1 MGWVF
6 GALLDISGWVPAYRG
21 NPTLGWDPGMAPTT
35 ALLNFG
41 RYYLLTSLAYDT
53 FRAVG
58 NVVMVLAL
66 GVPVLAAL
74 TRLKARLT
82 FEVVPP

>member
-1 MGWVF
+1 
-6 GALLDISGWVPAYRG
+6 
-21 NPTLGWDPGMAPTT
+21 MAPTT

-41 RYYLLTSLAYDT
+41 RYYVLTSLAYDT

-58 NVVMVLAL
+58 NVMMVLAL
-66 GVPVLAAL
+66 GAPVLVAL

>member
-1 MGWVF
+1 
-6 GALLDISGWVPAYRG
+6 
-21 NPTLGWDPGMAPTT
+21 MATGT
-35 ALLNFG
+35 ALINFG

-66 GVPVLAAL
+66 GAPVLAAL